1 MEHEHILRVLKQCSW
16 NQSKAA
22 WVLGV
27 HRNTLRKKIKEYG
40 LERVKT

>member
-1 MEHEHILRVLKQCSW
+1 MEREHILRVLRQCLW

-27 HRNTLRKKIKEYG
+27 HRNTLRKKIKEYD
-40 LERVKT
+40 LERAKT